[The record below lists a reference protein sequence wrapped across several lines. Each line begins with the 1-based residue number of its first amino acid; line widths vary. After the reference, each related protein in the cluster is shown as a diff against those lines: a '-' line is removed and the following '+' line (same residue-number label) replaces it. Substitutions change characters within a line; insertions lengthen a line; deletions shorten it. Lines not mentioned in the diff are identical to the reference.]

1 VPVVSFWIDGLHSH
15 DVCQVLDALGV
26 ALRGGHH
33 CAQPLMQA
41 LGIDGASRASL
52 ALYNGQDDVDAL
64 LNGVRE
70 AVRTLA

>member
-1 VPVVSFWIDGLHSH
+1 
-15 DVCQVLDALGV
+15 V

-41 LGIDGASRASL
+41 LGIEGASRASL
-52 ALYNGQDDVDAL
+52 APYNGQDDVDAL

-70 AVRTLA
+70 AVRILA